1 MSAQARIKQMLDRT
15 RPEQF
20 IPVLSYNEEDGLF
33 YVDGGFVG
41 ACFMGALLPG
51 VDEMTSLRLAS
62 ALRTRQPPGT
72 FIQFMQFASPDIE
85 HLVAGYSGRRVGITP
100 DTDPHHYPGRAEQI
114 EILQELV
121 RRRTRAISAGKTT
134 ELIPRTGI
142 HSNNPV
148 LVISIKIPVP
158 NAIPSEREFRDAHDA
173 IIKFHEALETAGLS
187 LRQMG
192 KAEYLLLMRRLL
204 HMRGA
209 QERWVDPE
217 RLIRDQVFEPG
228 DAIKI
233 DGADIE
239 LNDSV
244 LRVLSVK
251 TYPETMALGRM
262 LPLAGDPDGIDNQI
276 PCPFTLVTTLHY
288 PDQRKKTGLVRS
300 KSGALNF
307 QAYGPI
313 VKFAPIIMKKKQGID
328 VLIDAL
334 NDGDTVVE
342 VNFTVT
348 LYEADRIEAGRASA
362 MLQTYYS
369 SLGFLMAEEKY
380 IAFPVFWNTLPLF
393 PDEESIKQTYRYST
407 MAARHAAVFLPV
419 VGEWRGTGHDPA
431 MLFSSRRGMPVELD
445 LYHSPTSYSG
455 VVFAESGAGKSF
467 FTNRLIVDYLS
478 LGGKIWVFDV
488 GRSYFKLCKLLGGE
502 FMEFSEDSNI
512 CLNPFT
518 HVTDIDED
526 LDVLKALIGKM
537 ASPGATLSAYQMAS
551 VEEAIKQCWGRYG
564 PHTTVTHLAEYFR
577 FQEDPRETDLSR
589 QLFPFTRDGSYGRF
603 FDGDN
608 NLQFENRFVVLELD
622 HLKSKRTLQQVVL
635 LQLLAR
641 IQAELFLRPERVPRM
656 IIVDEAWELLAER
669 DGPGDQPGM
678 VAQFLEASYRKLRKA
693 TAGAVVVTQSIRD
706 LASTSAG
713 RAIAENAPFRFI
725 LAQRPE
731 SIDAALREGL
741 LAMTPDKAHVMKTIH
756 TQPGKYSEVLVDCP
770 LGWGTMRLI
779 EDRFTQVLFSTR
791 GPERDEVMA
800 AINAGVPP
808 IRAIEDFIERHG

>member
-1 MSAQARIKQMLDRT
+1 MLERT

-20 IPVLSYNEEDGLF
+20 VPVLSYNAEDGLF
-33 YVDGGFVG
+33 YIDGGFVG
-41 ACFMGALLPG
+41 ACFMGPLVPG
-51 VDEMTSLRLAS
+51 VDEMTTLRLAS
-62 ALRTRQPPGT
+62 ALRTRQVPGT
-72 FIQFMQFASPDIE
+72 FIQFMQFASPDID
-85 HLVAGYSGRRVGITP
+85 HLVAGYSGRRAGLRP
-100 DTDPHHYPGRAEQI
+100 DTDPHHYEGRAEQI
-114 EILQELV
+114 EVLRELI
-121 RRRTRAISAGKTT
+121 RRRTRAISDGKTQ
-134 ELIPRTGI
+134 ELVPRTGI
-142 HSNNPV
+142 HSNHPF
-148 LVISIKIPVP
+148 LVVSIKIPVV
-158 NAIPSEREFRDAHDA
+158 NAIPDEQEFRDALDA
-173 IIKFHEALETAGLS
+173 IVKFHEALTTAGLS
-187 LRQMG
+187 LHRVDN
-192 KAEYLLLMRRLL
+192 AEYLRLLRRLL
-204 HMRGA
+204 HMDA
-209 QERWVDPE
+209 PPERWVDPN
-217 RLIRDQVFEPG
+217 RFIRDQMFQPG
-228 DAIKI
+228 DAVRI
-233 DGADIE
+233 DGA
-239 LNDSV
+239 NV
-244 LRVLSVK
+244 LVNQRVVRVLSVK
-251 TYPETMALGRM
+251 TYPETMSLGRM

-288 PDQRKKTGLVRS
+288 PDQRKKSGMVRT
-300 KSGALNF
+300 KSSALNF

-313 VKFAPIIMKKKQGID
+313 VKFAPMIMKKKQGID

-334 NDGDTVVE
+334 NEGDTIVE
-342 VNFTVT
+342 LNLTVS
-348 LYEADRIEAGRASA
+348 LFEVDPIAAGRAA
-362 MLQTYYS
+362 ALLETFYS
-369 SLGFLMAEEKY
+369 SLGFLMAEEKH

-393 PDEESIKQTYRYST
+393 PDAESIKQTYRYTT
-407 MAARHAAVFLPV
+407 MAAQHAAVFLPV
-419 VGEWRGTGHDPA
+419 VGEWRGTGPAPA
-431 MLFSSRRGMPVELD
+431 MLFSSRRGMPVGID

-488 GRSYFKLCKLLGGE
+488 GRSYYKLCKLLGGE

-518 HVTDIDED
+518 HVIDIDED

-537 ASPGATLSAYQMAS
+537 ASPGATLSAYQLAS

-577 FQEDPRETDLSR
+577 FQDDARETDLSR

-603 FDGDN
+603 FEGDN

-641 IQAELFLRPERVPRM
+641 IQAELFLRPEAVPRM

-693 TAGAVVVTQSIRD
+693 TAGAIVVTQSIRD
-706 LASTSAG
+706 LASSSSG
-713 RAIAENAPFRFI
+713 RAIAENAPFRFV

-731 SIDAALREGL
+731 SIEAALREGL
-741 LAMTPDKAHVMKTIH
+741 MAMTADKARVMKTIH
-756 TQPGKYSEVLVDCP
+756 TQPGKYSELLVDCP

-808 IRAIEDFIERHG
+808 VRAIEEFIARHG